1 MFLVSLIPQHKL
13 FTSICIYILS
23 FPRIDTQ
30 GCLYIIFR
38 GKLILY
44 ELNVAKN
51 FSSLVNQVLEVA
63 S

>member
-1 MFLVSLIPQHKL
+1 
-13 FTSICIYILS
+13 
-23 FPRIDTQ
+23 
-30 GCLYIIFR
+30 
-38 GKLILY
+38 LY